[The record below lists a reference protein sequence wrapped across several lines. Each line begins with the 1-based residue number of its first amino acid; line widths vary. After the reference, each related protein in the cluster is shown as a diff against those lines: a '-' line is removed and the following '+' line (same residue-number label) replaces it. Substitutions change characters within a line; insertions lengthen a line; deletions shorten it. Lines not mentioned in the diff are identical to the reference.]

1 MKTIEEIMKLVDAY
15 GDACETFGDY
25 QVHANAMECVAAKAA
40 IESSLR
46 ELVERK
52 PLSEDQVEFLKHV
65 HANNAYV
72 GGDFEAGVRYGERAH
87 GIGA

>member
-46 ELVERK
+46 ELVEQTFHQGFEDGCE
-52 PLSEDQVEFLKHV
+52 SMEEDQSWS
-65 HANNAYV
+65 
-72 GGDFEAGVRYGERAH
+72 
-87 GIGA
+87 